1 MDSPLMRP
9 EGITR
14 RCKTSLA
21 SAFAVLVSCSIARA
35 QDTSRAAGQ
44 QGRPSADHPVR
55 ESTPHPVR
63 IGAIGGIGFPRPLA
77 VEGMVLVGG
86 TVALGVEYGA
96 LPPTTISGVRVSLWS
111 LGGDARVF
119 PFRGAFFIGL
129 RAGHQ
134 HVGAAMTVVVGSIG
148 SAYEELALDSW
159 FINPR
164 LGVLWISHS
173 GLAFGVEAGVQI
185 PMSTAVSSTLPLSLA
200 PSVRSTADALGS
212 TVLPTFDLLRI
223 GIVL

>member
-1 MDSPLMRP
+1 MN
-9 EGITR
+9 
-14 RCKTSLA
+14 
-21 SAFAVLVSCSIARA
+21 VSK
-35 QDTSRAAGQ
+35 
-44 QGRPSADHPVR
+44 
-55 ESTPHPVR
+55 
-63 IGAIGGIGFPRPLA
+63 
-77 VEGMVLVGG
+77 
-86 TVALGVEYGA
+86 
-96 LPPTTISGVRVSLWS
+96 WS

-119 PFRGAFFIGL
+119 PFRGGFFIGL

-134 HVGAAMTVVVGSIG
+134 HVGAAMTVIVGSIG
-148 SAYEELALDSW
+148 SAYEELALDSL

-164 LGVLWISHS
+164 LGLLWISHS